1 MNRKKRRQAKK
12 QGKQV
17 TSKPCYPLIKSPV
30 LDIQQ
35 IKQQATKDAA
45 DLAFRLMLS
54 LPCIAMNRYW
64 GFGKKRCGRLVDQ
77 CLELYKEFS
86 SGDLTQE
93 QMLAE
98 LKRLGGVE
106 VVGDEDTD

>member
-1 MNRKKRRQAKK
+1 MNRKERRKAQK
-12 QGKQV
+12 QGK
-17 TSKPCYPLIKSPV
+17 SGANHYHPLANPP
-30 LDIQQ
+30 LLNIQQ

-45 DLAFRLMLS
+45 DIAFRLMLA

-77 CLELYKEFS
+77 CLDLYNEFS
-86 SGDLTQE
+86 NGDLTQE

-98 LKRLGGVE
+98 LERLGGVTIT
-106 VVGDEDTD
+106 GDDKSA